1 MLFSGDRSGKL
12 CFELNAQ
19 PVGMARL
26 NKCIVVGCMDE
37 TLQCYTTK
45 VNIAAIAMLSV
56 NF

>member
-1 MLFSGDRSGKL
+1 MFFSGDRSGKL